1 MPNKVYEGKNTTH
14 FRYTLLFLLLIGCKS
29 NPSQANLTKPEI
41 AILDSLQFDR
51 SIAAEVKTITKQTFQ
66 TITISNVSGKEIPAS
81 LIPKMISFKVD
92 KSFDLKQLD
101 NLREKSKRLGYN
113 IYDINQQ
120 DEYITI
126 IISKV
131 N

>member
-1 MPNKVYEGKNTTH
+1 MK
-14 FRYTLLFLLLIGCKS
+14 YTLLILLLIGCKS
-29 NPSQANLTKPEI
+29 NPSQADLTRPEI
-41 AILDSLQFDR
+41 AILDSLQFDK
-51 SIAAEVKTITKQTFQ
+51 SIVAEVKTITKQTFQ
-66 TITISNVSGKEIPAS
+66 KVAVSNVSGKEIPANF
-81 LIPKMISFKVD
+81 LPKMISFKVD

-101 NLREKSKRLGYN
+101 NLREKSMRLGYN

-120 DEYITI
+120 DEYITL